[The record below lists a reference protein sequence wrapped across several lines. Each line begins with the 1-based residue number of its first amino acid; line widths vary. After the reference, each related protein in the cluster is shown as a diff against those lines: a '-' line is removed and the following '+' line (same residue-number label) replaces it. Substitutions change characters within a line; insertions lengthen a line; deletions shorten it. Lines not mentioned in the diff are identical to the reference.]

1 MAEQEELLARM
12 FFTDDKVETRPL
24 SWIMFTD
31 PQTFDPDNLQ
41 HAVDKIKGDGEI
53 YVAFTNKL
61 NGIQIFKG
69 HFTNVRAQ
77 RSDRRDQ

>member
-24 SWIMFTD
+24 DWIIFTT
-31 PQTFDPDNLQ
+31 PETFDPVVLNDV
-41 HAVDKIKGDGEI
+41 AKEI
-53 YVAFTNKL
+53 PGSEEVYVAFTNKL

-69 HFTNVRAQ
+69 KFVNVRAQ